1 MFLYLCFTDVF
12 RYLISFLCSY
22 IFSESFVLASSQPKI
37 TDINLG
43 IDASAIKCIRSWFS
57 RLRKV
62 LWSTENQICGD
73 QVSSYFTSYSLLSHE
88 TMSHF
93 ALGSFNNGV
102 TLLLTS
108 VMTVVRYLAVMLY
121 YRSIWNYAW
130 MVSFHCA
137 KKINAFLQES
147 ILPHRKCAV

>member
-1 MFLYLCFTDVF
+1 M
-12 RYLISFLCSY
+12 
-22 IFSESFVLASSQPKI
+22 LALSQHKI
-37 TDINLG
+37 TDMNLG
-43 IDASAIKCIRSWFS
+43 IDASAIKCTRSWFS
-57 RLRKV
+57 QLRKV

-93 ALGSFNNGV
+93 ALGSFNNGL

-121 YRSIWNYAW
+121 YRSMRNYAW
-130 MVSFHCA
+130 MVSFIVQSHVSSARKYPSTQETCSLNSSKYGCHSNK
-137 KKINAFLQES
+137 KKIVKNL
-147 ILPHRKCAV
+147 

>member
-1 MFLYLCFTDVF
+1 M
-12 RYLISFLCSY
+12 
-22 IFSESFVLASSQPKI
+22 LALSQPKI
-37 TDINLG
+37 TDMNLG
-43 IDASAIKCIRSWFS
+43 IDASAIKCTRSWFS

-108 VMTVVRYLAVMLY
+108 VMTVVRYLAVMSY
-121 YRSIWNYAW
+121 YRSMGNYAW
-130 MVSFHCA
+130 MVSFHCTKSHLLIFPA
-137 KKINAFLQES
+137 NYS
-147 ILPHRKCAV
+147 HRIWRRLMHFCKEVSFHTGNVQFK